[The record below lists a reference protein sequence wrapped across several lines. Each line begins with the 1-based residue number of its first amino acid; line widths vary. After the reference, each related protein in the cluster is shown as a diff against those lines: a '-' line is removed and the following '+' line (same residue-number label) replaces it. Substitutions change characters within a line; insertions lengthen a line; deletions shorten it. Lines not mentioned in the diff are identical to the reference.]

1 MDHLQMLVLTTGS
14 RDEAVRTLEDIKGLE
29 HAGWIEL
36 TDYAVLGPDPQ
47 GGVHV
52 YESACA
58 AEPKSLTDG
67 EWPRSLAPAAD
78 GFALAVVTADQYAE
92 RVAEELE
99 SRGRTV
105 RGHLR
110 GRECRMA
117 LRGAVERAKTNLEW
131 LQGVLHRETEKA
143 ERLAGLERDALESTI
158 AAGRAELGAEQEVLQ
173 ARLRVLADAL
183 EGELREIREQPR
195 DAGVEARIEEIEGQ
209 LAECREDL
217 VNSILDHME
226 GLARHASELQV
237 KFAQASPEAADVID
251 AQLHELQ
258 VRMRRN
264 RSELTATLG
273 ESSARLR
280 RQMDQLRVE
289 ALGKPAPTPDI
300 EERIK
305 KLRESQQTVKAD
317 IRRLEKEGSCVW
329 HGVSWQA
336 LRESAG
342 RAERASW

>member
-1 MDHLQMLVLTTGS
+1 M
-14 RDEAVRTLEDIKGLE
+14 
-29 HAGWIEL
+29 
-36 TDYAVLGPDPQ
+36 
-47 GGVHV
+47 
-52 YESACA
+52 
-58 AEPKSLTDG
+58 
-67 EWPRSLAPAAD
+67 
-78 GFALAVVTADQYAE
+78 
-92 RVAEELE
+92 
-99 SRGRTV
+99 
-105 RGHLR
+105 
-110 GRECRMA
+110 
-117 LRGAVERAKTNLEW
+117 
-131 LQGVLHRETEKA
+131 
-143 ERLAGLERDALESTI
+143 
-158 AAGRAELGAEQEVLQ
+158 GAEQELLQ

-183 EGELREIREQPR
+183 EGELREIREQSR

-264 RSELTATLG
+264 RAELTATLG

-289 ALGKPAPTPDI
+289 ALGKPARTPDI

-305 KLRESQQTVKAD
+305 RLRESQQTVKAD
-317 IRRLEKEGSCVW
+317 VRRLEKEGSCAW

-342 RAERASW
+342 RAERAAW